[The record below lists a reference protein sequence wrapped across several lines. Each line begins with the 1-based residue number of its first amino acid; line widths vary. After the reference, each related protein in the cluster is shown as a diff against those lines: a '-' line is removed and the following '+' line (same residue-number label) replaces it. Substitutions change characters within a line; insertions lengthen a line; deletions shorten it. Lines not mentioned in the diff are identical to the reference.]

1 MAKVRNESAAA
12 RSGARPGAVRKAP
25 AARSPGSWMNIRALE
40 IFATVYEEKSLTA
53 AATRLHLTQSAVS
66 QAIAN
71 LEATF
76 EHQLLDRSMRPPKP
90 TMVGT
95 LVFEQTKKIL
105 NGIAAIGQS
114 IEFQLHQHV
123 PVMRLAMAESFAS
136 TAGPALI
143 KEINEL
149 AAEWRIGSAST
160 DLIVE
165 ALIERRFDFIL
176 TFDASKDERDL
187 ISFPIFSEPFVVV
200 APPCATGEA
209 PDLRKD
215 GEPLD
220 FINYRTGSSTERR
233 ISEFLLSQNWSV
245 NQRYEFDTSD
255 CLIAMVKANVGWTI
269 TTPLNILKT
278 SIKHSSLMIR
288 EIKPAPLRNLRLLT
302 RRTDSQEIAKRI
314 AEAARRSMVALEPRL
329 TAITPWHDFS
339 RNRVAS

>member
-1 MAKVRNESAAA
+1 MTDFEKVASAPKRA
-12 RSGARPGAVRKAP
+12 RRSVARKAP
-25 AARSPGSWMNIRALE
+25 AARNSGSWMNIRALE

-53 AATRLHLTQSAVS
+53 AATRLNLTQSAVS
-66 QAIAN
+66 QAITN

-105 NGIAAIGQS
+105 NSIAAIGQS

-123 PVMRLAMAESFAS
+123 PVMRLAMAESFAK
-136 TAGPALI
+136 TAGPSLI

-160 DLIVE
+160 DLIVD

-176 TFDASKDERDL
+176 TFDASKNEREL
-187 ISFPIFSEPFVVV
+187 TSFPIFSEPFVAV
-200 APPCATGEA
+200 APLCATGEV
-209 PDLRKD
+209 PELRQD
-215 GEPLD
+215 GKPLD
-220 FINYRTGSSTERR
+220 FINYRTGTTTERR
-233 ISEFLLSQNWSV
+233 ISEFLLAQNWQV

-255 CLIAMVKANVGWTI
+255 CVIGMVKANLGWTI

-278 SIKHSSLMIR
+278 SMKHSNFLIT
-288 EIKPAPLRNLRLLT
+288 ELKPAPLRNLRLLS

-314 AEAARRSMVALEPRL
+314 AQAARRSIVALEPKL
-329 TAITPWHDFS
+329 LAITPWHDFS
-339 RNRVAS
+339 KGRIEL